1 MNQIAYLILDY
12 AKSSNSFRRY
22 NEEASLGSNFLQ
34 THTPELYVSWVF
46 SVDDPAELYSDAS
59 EYTQLYVIGDADVMM
74 TTSIEAVKAAETCS
88 PSVKGV

>member
-22 NEEASLGSNFLQ
+22 NKEASLGSNFLQ

-46 SVDDPAELYSDAS
+46 SVDDPAELYSNAS
-59 EYTQLYVIGDADVMM
+59 EYTQLYVIGDADV
-74 TTSIEAVKAAETCS
+74 TPRKR
-88 PSVKGV
+88 P